1 MGILYINGAMMRRFD
16 LGCDERRFGALR
28 GGRVAARLQH
38 RRDAAAKIGQ
48 VATILAG
55 HDERTLVKSVV
66 KWPEHRAIYP

>member
-1 MGILYINGAMMRRFD
+1 MAAGLLQ
-16 LGCDERRFGALR
+16 LGCNT
-28 GGRVAARLQH
+28 VA
-38 RRDAAAKIGQ
+38 DAKIGQGVPAVIQRQ

>member
-1 MGILYINGAMMRRFD
+1 MAAGLLQ
-16 LGCDERRFGALR
+16 LGCKRRE
-28 GGRVAARLQH
+28 
-38 RRDAAAKIGQ
+38 AKIGQ

>member
-1 MGILYINGAMMRRFD
+1 MAAGLLQ
-16 LGCDERRFGALR
+16 LGCNT
-28 GGRVAARLQH
+28 VAE
-38 RRDAAAKIGQ
+38 AKIGQ